1 MVSQTCSEKTPEE
14 RLIFW
19 SIGLTY
25 VFYALGALYVVA
37 PAIGWCLLLLVCWR
51 FASADMRFRAPA
63 LGVWIWW
70 LSTLAILVALVIGH
84 FDYGLGRSQLI
95 KSIIGWAKGWAMFPV
110 FITVGACLSI
120 RLQVLARAANIVSVQ
135 TLILAPMLVA
145 AAYIGIPPEIWISPL
160 SAVGGPGPEFF
171 SFRLYGI
178 TPDGSFRWAFF
189 APWAPGAGMAAV
201 TLLALGVMD
210 EDRRW
215 VAAGALGMLAMA
227 VLVKSRLALLG
238 LPIALGAGFTLC
250 NMRMPVLHFFGAL
263 CVLSI
268 GLLWGPLVE
277 TLLDAKE
284 AFDNYRSNSTE
295 VRSTLQAIAGYRYSE
310 APVWGHGIQDAGTHI
325 VAFMPIG
332 SHHTWYGLLFVKGM
346 VGVVAFAIPMV
357 FSLVAL
363 IVRGQ
368 SSRSAM
374 AGLMVLT
381 GMWIYSFGENLEVL
395 AYLFWIGLVVI
406 GMGMQRNEKDPALS
420 GGVATPAEWEHKPQ
434 AAISNSSVTAS

>member
-37 PAIGWCLLLLVCWR
+37 PVIGWCLLLLVLWR
-51 FASADMRFRAPA
+51 FASADERFRIPGI
-63 LGVWIWW
+63 GVWIWW
-70 LSTLAILVALVIGH
+70 LATVAILVALVVGH
-84 FDYGLGRSQLI
+84 FDYGLSRSQLI

-135 TLILAPMLVA
+135 TLILAPFLVA
-145 AAYIGIPPEIWISPL
+145 AAYIGIPPEIWVSPL

-171 SFRLYGI
+171 SFRLYGVS
-178 TPDGSFRWAFF
+178 PDGAFRWAFF

-210 EDRRW
+210 QDRRW
-215 VAAGALGMLAMA
+215 IAAGTLGVLAMA

-238 LPIALGAGFTLC
+238 LPIALGAGFVLC
-250 NMRMPVLHFFGAL
+250 NMRVSALHFFGAL

-268 GLLWGPLVE
+268 GLLWGPIVE

-284 AFDNYRSNSTE
+284 AFENYRSNSTE
-295 VRSTLQAIAGYRYSE
+295 VRSTLQAIAGYRYIE
-310 APVWGHGIQDAGTHI
+310 APIWGHGIQDSGTHI

-332 SHHTWYGLLFVKGM
+332 SHHTWYGLLFVKGL
-346 VGVVAFAIPMV
+346 VGVVAFAIPMILSV
-357 FSLVAL
+357 VVL

-368 SSRSAM
+368 SSHAAM
-374 AGLMVLT
+374 AGLMVLI

-395 AYLFWIGLVVI
+395 AYLFWIGLVAI
-406 GMGMQRNEKDPALS
+406 GMGMRRTEEDPVLAN
-420 GGVATPAEWEHKPQ
+420 GAFMQGERMEPA
-434 AAISNSSVTAS
+434 

>member
-1 MVSQTCSEKTPEE
+1 MVSQTGLEKTPEE
-14 RLIFW
+14 SLIFW
-19 SIGLTY
+19 TISLTY

-37 PAIGWCLLLLVCWR
+37 PVIGWSLLLLVCWR
-51 FASADMRFRAPA
+51 FASADERFRAPGF
-63 LGVWIWW
+63 GVWVWW
-70 LSTLAILVALVIGH
+70 IATFAILVALVIGH
-84 FDYGLGRSQLI
+84 FDYGLSRAQLI

-135 TLILAPMLVA
+135 TFVLAPFLVA
-145 AAYIGIPPEIWISPL
+145 AAYIGIPAEIWVSPL

-171 SFRLYGI
+171 SFRLYGVS
-178 TPDGSFRWAFF
+178 PDGSFRWAFF

-210 EDRRW
+210 TDRRW
-215 VAAGALGMLAMA
+215 IFFGTLGVLAMA

-250 NMRMPVLHFFGAL
+250 NMRLPALHFLGAV
-263 CVLSI
+263 CVLTI
-268 GLLWGPLVE
+268 GLLWGPIIE
-277 TLLDAKE
+277 TLYEAKE
-284 AFDNYRSNSTE
+284 AFKNYRSKSTE
-295 VRSTLQAIAGYRYSE
+295 VRSTLQAIAGYRFVE
-310 APVWGHGIQDAGTHI
+310 APIWGHGIQDSGTHI

-332 SHHTWYGLLFVKGM
+332 SHHTWFGLLFVKGL
-346 VGVVAFAIPMV
+346 VGVVAFAVPMV
-357 FSLVAL
+357 LTVIVL

-368 SSRSAM
+368 STKAAM
-374 AGLMVLT
+374 AGLMVLI

-406 GMGMQRNEKDPALS
+406 GLGMRGKEKDPALS
-420 GGVATPAEWEHKPQ
+420 DGVALQ
-434 AAISNSSVTAS
+434 A